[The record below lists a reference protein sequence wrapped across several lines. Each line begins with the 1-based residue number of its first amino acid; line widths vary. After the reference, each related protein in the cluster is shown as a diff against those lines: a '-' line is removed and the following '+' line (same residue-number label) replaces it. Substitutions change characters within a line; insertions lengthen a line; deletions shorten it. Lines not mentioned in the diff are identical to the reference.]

1 MRVVVSTLF
10 CVVHFPHQGKVIT
23 VDQLV
28 LFNLDTRT
36 GNIPFIAKTPLG
48 LRECR
53 CRSSQRLL
61 INGHFPHS
69 SAQ

>member
-10 CVVHFPHQGKVIT
+10 RVVHFPHQGKVIT

-48 LRECR
+48 YENVGVG
-53 CRSSQRLL
+53 LL
-61 INGHFPHS
+61 KDSIIFISGTKCL
-69 SAQ
+69 